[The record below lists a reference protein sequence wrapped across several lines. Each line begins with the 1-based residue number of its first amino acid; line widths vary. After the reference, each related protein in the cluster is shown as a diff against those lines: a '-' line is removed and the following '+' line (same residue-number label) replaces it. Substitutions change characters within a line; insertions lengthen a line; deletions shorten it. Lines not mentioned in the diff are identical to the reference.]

1 MNDHDPKFNEQV
13 TTLITRMHQ
22 EGRSP
27 SQILRE
33 IIMLHPAVSTPDLME
48 LMQNAFS
55 LPYPA
60 VQCIGGWWMDGT
72 GELSDTELD
81 AFLVEE
87 IAKVSPRYGR
97 GEGKGS
103 KQ

>member
-1 MNDHDPKFNEQV
+1 MNDHEPKFDEEA
-13 TTLITRMHQ
+13 TTLVARMHR
-22 EGRSP
+22 EGRYP

-33 IIMLHPAVSTPDLME
+33 IILLYPDVSTPDLME

-55 LPYPA
+55 LPYTA
-60 VQCIGGWWMDGT
+60 VQCIGGWWSDGT

-87 IAKVSPRYGR
+87 IGKVSPRWGKEGGR
-97 GEGKGS
+97 GS
-103 KQ
+103 KR